1 MNIPNPKTVAAKPV
15 APAPAPVVAHV
26 NIDASK
32 LVRASF
38 KSPTADSQPCNW
50 EITPTGEDSISCRNS
65 VSGSTF
71 EGTIAEFS
79 AALKGL

>member
-1 MNIPNPKTVAAKPV
+1 MNIPNPKTVTAKPV
-15 APAPAPVVAHV
+15 ASAPAPVAAHV
-26 NIDASK
+26 DIDASK

-50 EITPTGEDSISCRNS
+50 DISSTGENTVFCKNI

-71 EGTIAEFS
+71 EGTVAEFS

>member
-1 MNIPNPKTVAAKPV
+1 MATTPIPSVTPPAAV
-15 APAPAPVVAHV
+15 HV
-26 NIDASK
+26 NVDASK

-50 EITPTGEDSISCRNS
+50 EVTPIGPAGENNVTCKNT

>member
-1 MNIPNPKTVAAKPV
+1 MNIPTTTKTA
-15 APAPAPVVAHV
+15 APVETTSNVS
-26 NIDASK
+26 IDASK

-50 EITPTGEDSISCRNS
+50 DITSVGDGSVVCKNN

-79 AALKGL
+79 AALKEL